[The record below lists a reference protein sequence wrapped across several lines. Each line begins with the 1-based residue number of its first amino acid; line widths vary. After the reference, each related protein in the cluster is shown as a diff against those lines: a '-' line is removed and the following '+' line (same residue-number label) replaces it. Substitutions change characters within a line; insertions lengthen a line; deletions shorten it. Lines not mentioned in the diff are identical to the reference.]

1 MTYEHQAI
9 AIDRKHSRDRHKSLP
24 LWARI
29 ILDRLE
35 NVKYGALSISFP
47 GTQLFRIDGPE
58 SGPDAYIHIK
68 SPGILWSLFSGGAL
82 GVARAYLDDQ
92 FDTPDLA
99 TLLSFGISNEDEL
112 KGLLSV
118 PLASKFLANIRHVA
132 NANTKKGSRR
142 NIAFHY
148 DLGNEFYGL
157 WLDETM
163 TYSSAIFT
171 NDNQSL
177 KDAQNAKYER
187 IGKELALKP
196 SDHVLEI
203 GCGWGG
209 FAEYAAKTIG
219 CKITCLTLSVEQANY
234 ARKRIHNAGLGHLV
248 EIRIEDYRDCTGQF
262 DKIVSIEMFEA
273 VGEKN
278 WPIYFAQIEKLLTF
292 GGEVLIQV
300 ITIAEDRFEYYR
312 KNADFIQSYI
322 FPGGMLPTSQRIT
335 EEAKDKG
342 LELRDQYM
350 FGKDY
355 ETTLLRW
362 DQAFSDRWSEIATLG
377 FDDRFKR
384 MWRYYLHYC
393 AAGFRTQRI
402 DVGQFRYRKP

>member
-29 ILDRLE
+29 ILHRLE
-35 NVKYGALSISFP
+35 NIKYGALSISFP
-47 GTQLFRIDGPE
+47 DTQLFRIDGPE

-68 SPGILWSLFSGGAL
+68 SPRIFWSLFSGGAL
-82 GVARAYLDDQ
+82 GVARAYLDGQ

-99 TLLSFGISNEDEL
+99 TLLSFGIANEDEL

-118 PLASKFLANIRHVA
+118 PLASKFLANIKHVA

-171 NDNQSL
+171 NDHQSL
-177 KDAQNAKYER
+177 KDAQNAKYAR
-187 IGKELALKP
+187 IVKELTLKP

-219 CKITCLTLSVEQANY
+219 CKITCLTLSVKQANY
-234 ARKRIHNAGLGHLV
+234 ARNRIQNAGLEHLV

-292 GGEVLIQV
+292 GGDVLIQV
-300 ITIAEDRFEYYR
+300 ITIAEDRFEHYR

-322 FPGGMLPTSQRIT
+322 FPGGMLPTNQRLT
-335 EEAKDKG
+335 DEANAKG
-342 LELRDQYM
+342 LELCDQYM

-362 DQAFSDRWSEIATLG
+362 DQAFADRWSDIAPLG
-377 FDDRFKR
+377 FDERFKR